1 MMSNST
7 THEVQLL
14 QTPDYTPSYYVD
26 NTTYD
31 MLHSD
36 RFTYNGVTA
45 NVTEPFQMKHYH
57 INMGALLRMGEWFDY
72 MRENGVYDNTR
83 IIIVAD
89 HGAPDLCS
97 FDDMVIDFDGS
108 SNDIKDVLDYNP
120 LLLVKD
126 FNSKGFKT
134 DMSFMTNADTPT
146 IALKGIVSNPVN
158 PFTGKPI
165 NSDAKQG
172 EQHLILSELWDIEEN
187 NGNVFEPAQWY
198 SVHDN
203 LFDLSNWKK
212 LDFH

>member
-1 MMSNST
+1 
-7 THEVQLL
+7 
-14 QTPDYTPSYYVD
+14 
-26 NTTYD
+26 
-31 MLHSD
+31 
-36 RFTYNGVTA
+36 
-45 NVTEPFQMKHYH
+45 
-57 INMGALLRMGEWFDY
+57 
-72 MRENGVYDNTR
+72 
-83 IIIVAD
+83 
-89 HGAPDLCS
+89 
-97 FDDMVIDFDGS
+97 
-108 SNDIKDVLDYNP
+108 
-120 LLLVKD
+120 
-126 FNSKGFKT
+126 
-134 DMSFMTNADTPT
+134 MTNADTPT